1 MAKGDKPGTRSATA
15 ASAAEKGKAPVPLVS
30 TPPVGN
36 NRIPRKDPPVP
47 IENVA
52 IAVKRNDVSPAGDGA
67 SSRKRFIPNPVR
79 RGLRLPGN
87 SGVSASAA
95 QEDVKGMLAAVK
107 EEPKESQEDVV
118 LLSSQLASGRSQQSQ
133 PVQTPPRDPTQ
144 IVLSRPTSQRS
155 DRRKKT
161 ASGVPVNERPTF
173 GQLRL
178 PGAPHG
184 KKPVMSDDDNDEVE
198 FIEPAQTGS
207 VPGLKNS
214 KGGHTSFGGEISDTA
229 EGTNA
234 GLNPFEKIWTSR

>member
-1 MAKGDKPGTRSATA
+1 MAKGDKRGTRSATA
-15 ASAAEKGKAPVPLVS
+15 ASAAEKGKAPVPLVTS
-30 TPPVGN
+30 PPVGK
-36 NRIPRKDPPVP
+36 RIPRKAAS

-52 IAVKRNDVSPAGDGA
+52 SAVKRNDVSPAGDGA
-67 SSRKRFIPNPVR
+67 SSKKRFKPNPVP
-79 RGLRLPGN
+79 RGLRLSGT

-95 QEDVKGMLAAVK
+95 QQDVKAMLADVN
-107 EEPKESQEDVV
+107 EENSKDVV
-118 LLSSQLASGRSQQSQ
+118 FLSSQLPSARSQHSQ

-155 DRRKKT
+155 GRGNKPLSMGPR
-161 ASGVPVNERPTF
+161 NRRPTF